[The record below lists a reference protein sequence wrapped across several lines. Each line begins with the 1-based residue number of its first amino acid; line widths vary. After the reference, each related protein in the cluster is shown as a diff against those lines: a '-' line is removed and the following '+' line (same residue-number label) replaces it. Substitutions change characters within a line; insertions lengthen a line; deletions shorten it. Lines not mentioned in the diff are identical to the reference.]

1 MQPDEY
7 IETRVRQCQDWYD
20 RKASSSTSREA
31 RMRGGAV
38 VSFRARCGPMRS
50 ARGGRELQEG
60 EDSAP
65 RRHRS
70 AMRRRPQPAP
80 SHEAQIWD
88 RVETQIQW
96 YGRNARRSK
105 RNYMRIKLVQIVA
118 AAFIPVLAAASLP
131 SWVLGGLGAGVVV
144 LESVQQLFQ
153 FHSNWTQYRTT
164 AEALK
169 HEKFLALAQAGH
181 YATAANPLALLAERT
196 EGLVSQE
203 HAAWSSEQQQA
214 QSSAQKG

>member
-1 MQPDEY
+1 MSATTTP
-7 IETRVRQCQDWYD
+7 IGHPPP
-20 RKASSSTSREA
+20 A
-31 RMRGGAV
+31 AV
-38 VSFRARCGPMRS
+38 
-50 ARGGRELQEG
+50 
-60 EDSAP
+60 
-65 RRHRS
+65 
-70 AMRRRPQPAP
+70 PAP
-80 SHEAQIWD
+80 SHEAQVWD

-169 HEKFLALAQAGH
+169 HEKFLAQAQAGH

-214 QSSAQKG
+214 QPGAQKG